1 MNISLRQLRYFVE
14 IAQSKSY
21 SRAAQHLNIAQ
32 SALSQ
37 NISALEEDLE
47 VKLFTRHPRGI
58 ELSQAGEILLEKA
71 LDLIARTDALKE
83 QLGGRDALPQGA
95 VRLSIAGSLAGI
107 LVAPLLRETA
117 LAFPGIELSVRE
129 GLSSEVRA
137 HVESGEAHL
146 AAMPSPSELL
156 GMASMTLFEE
166 RFMLFSASRTKQ
178 RKPTPIRFSDLALLP
193 LAEPDGAHDLRKII
207 ERAADAIGRP
217 LDVRYE
223 LNSPAMLVSV
233 VREGLAHSVM
243 PPSAC
248 SDALAAG
255 VITGQHIVE
264 PELTRLQAVVWPR
277 DRPLGGAAVAVRET
291 LVKVVHQLLADGRL
305 HGRIVC
311 AEPDQLGL
319 PSAETSHLK
328 N

>member
-14 IAQSKSY
+14 IARSNSF
-21 SRAAQHLNIAQ
+21 SRAAAHLNIAQ

-37 NISALEEDLE
+37 NVSALEEDLE
-47 VKLFTRHPRGI
+47 VKLFIRHSRGI
-58 ELSQAGEILLEKA
+58 ELSHAGRLLLDKA
-71 LDLIARTDALKE
+71 ANLIAQADALKE
-83 QLGGRDALPQGA
+83 QLAGREALPQGV

-107 LVAPLLRETA
+107 LVAPLLRATSE
-117 LAFPGIELSVRE
+117 AFPGIQLFVRE

-146 AAMPSPSELL
+146 AAMPSPSELF
-156 GMASMTLFEE
+156 GMASMPLFEE
-166 RFMLFSASRTKQ
+166 RFMLFSASRGK
-178 RKPTPIRFSDLALLP
+178 RRRSSSIRFSDLASLP

-207 ERAADAIGRP
+207 ERAADAIGRQ

-248 SDALAAG
+248 SDAVAAG
-255 VITGQHIVE
+255 VISGQHIVE

-277 DRPLGGAAVAVRET
+277 DRPLGAAAVAVRDT
-291 LVKVVHQLLADGRL
+291 LVEVVQQLLADGRL
-305 HGRIVC
+305 HGRIVR
-311 AEPDQLGL
+311 AEPEQLGL
-319 PSAETSHLK
+319 PSETIHRK